1 MYKASSNDRYVKCFD
16 NDKIMSFK
24 VIDKVPLKRYIKIW
38 ERVNNLIGKEFD
50 SEPVY
55 DDNDKYIT
63 AKIKLYGDKV
73 NTSFQGKKV
82 PKENASNK
90 CLSLIVLEPVIRVN
104 KKYYP

>member
-1 MYKASSNDRYVKCFD
+1 MYKASSNDWYVKCFD

-55 DDNDKYIT
+55 DDKYIT

-73 NTSFQGKKV
+73 NTNFQGKKSA
-82 PKENASNK
+82 KRK
-90 CLSLIVLEPVIRVN
+90 CI
-104 KKYYP
+104 K